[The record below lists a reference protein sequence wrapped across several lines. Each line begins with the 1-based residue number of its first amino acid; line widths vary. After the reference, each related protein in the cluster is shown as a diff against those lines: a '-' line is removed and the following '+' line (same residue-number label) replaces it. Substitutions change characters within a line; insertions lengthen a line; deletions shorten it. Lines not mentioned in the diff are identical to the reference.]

1 MVNINNIFC
10 RNRIGYLGLVEFNRI
25 FFTSIYFKID
35 IFQQNLN
42 VKIYNCI
49 IGQKPKQNILK
60 KKIFKKSDRYFHYL
74 YLVGY

>member
-35 IFQQNLN
+35 IFQQKLE
-42 VKIYNCI
+42 
-49 IGQKPKQNILK
+49 
-60 KKIFKKSDRYFHYL
+60 S
-74 YLVGY
+74 